1 MYSGTIAF
9 LLGVVALQRLSEL
22 PNPYWA
28 VLLIGLLPLAWFC
41 PRLRIPAMA
50 ASGFLW
56 AALYGSFI
64 LAPGLDL
71 ALEGKDVTLEGRVA
85 SLPQD
90 VEKGTRFEFDI
101 ARMTTNGADTPHP
114 GRVRLTWYRS
124 APILK
129 AGETWR
135 LRVRLKRPRGFLNPG
150 GLDYEG
156 WLFQHNIRATGYV
169 RDDPENRRIAPTGPL
184 DLDGVRQKLGDA
196 IGLAAKESTNAGI
209 LMALAI
215 GESRRIDDHQWDLLT
230 GTGTNHLVA
239 ISGLHIA
246 LVAGMAFFIVRRTWV
261 WTGRAALRWPAPKA
275 AALTAI
281 MAAIT
286 YAALAGFA
294 IPTQRALIMVM
305 TAMSGLVLGRSLV
318 PGRTL
323 VQALLLVLLFDPTAV
338 LSAGFWLSFGAVA
351 VILLSM
357 SGRIAPGGIWWKWG
371 RLQWLISLGLIP
383 PLLLFFQRVSLVSPL
398 ANLVAIPWVSFVVT
412 PLTLLG
418 TALILIVPRLG
429 QWILQLADL
438 ATALL
443 WPVLEWFARLPHA
456 QWVQHAPVPWAL
468 IAAGFGIFLLLMPRG
483 FPARWLGA
491 VFVLPVFLVQ
501 PPRPAPGSVI
511 FTLLDVGQ
519 GLAAVVRTQNHVLV
533 YDTGPRFST
542 LDTGE
547 AVVIPY
553 LREIGVHRVDT
564 LVISHP
570 DNDHGGGAA
579 SLFEQVPVNQVVTSV
594 PHAFSA
600 APVKPR
606 TCDEGQTW
614 NWDGVEFRMLHPP
627 SGDVYRGNDR
637 ACVLRI
643 ATRGFRLLLTG
654 DIEAQAERRLVQ
666 EHAEELAAQVLVV
679 PHHGSK
685 SSSTEAFVQAVRPR
699 YALVSAGYRNPF
711 RFPHPEVLNRYQS
724 VDAHILNTARSGAI
738 TFRVDPVHGVIP
750 PERYR
755 ETARRY
761 WHSQ

>member
-1 MYSGTIAF
+1 MIAF
-9 LLGVVALQRLSEL
+9 LLGVVALQRLPEL
-22 PNPYWA
+22 PNTYWA

-41 PRLRIPAMA
+41 PRLRVPAMA

-64 LAPGLDL
+64 LAPGLDP
-71 ALEGKDVTLEGRVA
+71 ALEGKDVILEGRVA

-90 VEKGTRFEFDI
+90 VGKGTRFEFNI
-101 ARMTTNGADTPHP
+101 ARMTANGADAPHP
-114 GRVRLTWYRS
+114 GRVRLTWYQS
-124 APILK
+124 APVLK

-135 LRVRLKRPRGFLNPG
+135 LRVRLKRPHGFLNPG

-156 WLFQHNIRATGYV
+156 WLFQRAIRATGYV
-169 RDDPENRRIAPTGPL
+169 RGDPENRRIAPAGPF

-196 IGLAAKESTNAGI
+196 IRLAVGEGANAGTLI
-209 LMALAI
+209 ALAI
-215 GESRRIDDHQWDLLT
+215 GESRRIDEHQWDLLT

-246 LVAGMAFFIVRRTWV
+246 LVAGMAFFAVRRAWA

-275 AALTAI
+275 AALAAI
-281 MAAIT
+281 MAAT
-286 YAALAGFA
+286 AYAALAGFA
-294 IPTQRALIMVM
+294 IPTQRALIMVI
-305 TAMSGLVLGRSLV
+305 TAMSGLVLGRSLA

-323 VQALLLVLLFDPTAV
+323 AQALLLVLLFDPTAV

-351 VILLSM
+351 VILFSVN
-357 SGRIAPGGIWWKWG
+357 GRVAPGGIWWKWG
-371 RLQWLISLGLIP
+371 RLQWLVSLGLIP

-398 ANLVAIPWVSFVVT
+398 ANMVAIPWVSFVVT

-418 TALILIVPRLG
+418 TALILIIPTLG

-456 QWVQHAPVPWAL
+456 QWIQHAPVSWAL
-468 IAAGFGIFLLLMPRG
+468 IAAGFGILLLLMPRG

-491 VFVLPVFLVQ
+491 MFILPVLLVQ
-501 PPRPAPGSVI
+501 PPRPAPGSVV

-533 YDTGPRFST
+533 YDTGPRFSA

-553 LREIGVHRVDT
+553 LREIGAHRIDT

-579 SLFEQVPVNQVVTSV
+579 SLFKQMPVDRVFTSE
-594 PHAFSA
+594 PQAFSA
-600 APVKPR
+600 APVEPR
-606 TCDEGQTW
+606 TCDDGQTW
-614 NWDGVEFRMLHPP
+614 SWDGVEFRMLHPP
-627 SGDVYRGNDR
+627 ADDVYRGNDR

-643 ATRGFRLLLTG
+643 ATGEFSLLLVG
-654 DIEAQAERRLVQ
+654 DIEVQAERRLVQ
-666 EHAEELAAQVLVV
+666 EHAGELAAQIVVV

-685 SSSTEAFVQAVRPR
+685 TSSTEAFVHAVRPQ

-711 RFPHPEVLNRYQS
+711 RFPHPKVLNRYQS
-724 VDAHILNTARSGAI
+724 VDARILDTIHSGAI
-738 TFRVDPVHGVIP
+738 TFRVDPVHGVLP